1 MSNVATAVSY
11 KELQNKIKLHLA
23 QAVEMDRISHE
34 DLLGVLFLLG
44 QTSTLLELETFVEI
58 FADAYPVLKTVEIEK
73 RSLAKGN
80 VEEKVRKVV
89 SQLVFTNPKRA
100 TEITKAALDKNVS
113 WDELVKNFPEL
124 GEV

>member
-23 QAVEMDRISHE
+23 QAVEMNRISHE

>member
-1 MSNVATAVSY
+1 MN
-11 KELQNKIKLHLA
+11 
-23 QAVEMDRISHE
+23 RISHE